1 VSVVVTDVLTKWYG
15 RSRGILDVS
24 FAVEPGEVFGFLG
37 PNGAG
42 KTTTIRTLLDFI
54 RPTSGSARI
63 FDLDANRD
71 APSIHAR
78 VGFVPGDV
86 ALYEKMTGRE
96 LFAYLGHLRGRA
108 DAAAADE
115 VAERLDLDPTIR
127 IDRLSHGNRQKVA
140 LVQAFM
146 HRPELLVLDEPTQ
159 GLDPLV
165 QQTFFELVDEVRG
178 EGRTVLLS
186 SHVLPEVER
195 TCDRVG
201 IIREGRIVEVAAV
214 RDLTARAVR
223 TVEVRITGEP
233 PLDAL
238 RSLEGVRDLH
248 VDGDVIRCRVVG
260 DLDPFVKALA
270 ATHVIDLVSE
280 KPSLEE
286 IFLAFYGGES
296 SRPPEPGEAPDA
308 RSGGS
313 PDAP

>member
-1 VSVVVTDVLTKWYG
+1 VSVVVTDRLTKWYG

-24 FAVEPGEVFGFLG
+24 FTVEPGEVFGFLG

-42 KTTTIRTLLDFI
+42 KTTTLRTLLDFI
-54 RPTSGSARI
+54 RPSSGGARI

-71 APSIHAR
+71 APAIHAR
-78 VGFVPGDV
+78 IGFVPGDV

-96 LFAYLGHLRGRA
+96 LFTYLGHLRGGSDPAGA
-108 DAAAADE
+108 DA

-165 QQTFFELVDEVRG
+165 QQAFFELVDEVRD

-223 TVEVRITGEP
+223 TVEVRVAGEP

-238 RSLEGVRDLH
+238 RALAGVRDLTA
-248 VDGDVIRCRVVG
+248 DGDVIRCRVVG

-270 ATHVIDLVSE
+270 GTHVVDLVSE

-286 IFLAFYGGES
+286 IFLAFYGGGGG
-296 SRPPEPGEAPDA
+296 PEGSAGPE
-308 RSGGS
+308 GG
-313 PDAP
+313 AGAH

>member
-1 VSVVVTDVLTKWYG
+1 MSVVATDRLTKWYG
-15 RSRGILDVS
+15 RTRGIVDVS
-24 FAVEPGEVFGFLG
+24 FTVEPGEVFGFLG

-54 RPTSGSARI
+54 RPSSGTARI

-71 APSIHAR
+71 ASAIHAR

-86 ALYEKMTGRE
+86 ALYEKMTGAE
-96 LFAYLGHLRGRA
+96 LFTYLGNLRGGADLAEA
-108 DAAAADE
+108 DAIAR
-115 VAERLDLDPTIR
+115 RLDLDPSIR
-127 IDRLSHGNRQKVA
+127 IARLSHGNRQKVA

-159 GLDPLV
+159 GLDPLI
-165 QQTFFELVDEVRG
+165 QQAFFELVDEVRDQ
-178 EGRTVLLS
+178 GRTVLLS

-195 TCDRVG
+195 MCDRVG

-223 TVEVRITGEP
+223 TVEVRVTGEP

-238 RSLEGVRDLH
+238 RAVDGVRDLR
-248 VDGDVIRCRVVG
+248 VDGDVLRCRVVG

-270 ATHVIDLVSE
+270 ASHVVDLVSE

-286 IFLAFYGGES
+286 IFLAFYGGGDAAGS
-296 SRPPEPGEAPDA
+296 TGEGE
-308 RSGGS
+308 GGRG
-313 PDAP
+313 AA

>member
-1 VSVVVTDVLTKWYG
+1 VSVVVTDRLTKWYG

-24 FAVEPGEVFGFLG
+24 FAVEAGEVFGFLG

-63 FDLDANRD
+63 FDLDAKRD
-71 APSIHAR
+71 APRIHER
-78 VGFVPGDV
+78 IGFVPGDV
-86 ALYEKMTGRE
+86 ALYRRMTGRE
-96 LFAYLGHLRGRA
+96 LFAYLGNLRGGA
-108 DAAAADE
+108 DPATADR

-159 GLDPLV
+159 GLDPLI
-165 QQTFFELVDEVRG
+165 QQAFFEMVDEVRA
-178 EGRTVLLS
+178 EGSTVLLS

-201 IIREGRIVEVAAV
+201 IIREGRLVEVASV

-223 TVEVRITGEP
+223 TVEVRFAGEP

-238 RSLEGVRDLH
+238 GALEGVRDLRA
-248 VDGDVIRCRVVG
+248 DGNVVRCRVVG

-270 ATHVIDLVSE
+270 GTHVVDLVSE

-286 IFLAFYGGES
+286 IFLAFYGAGADV
-296 SRPPEPGEAPDA
+296 PGAAGEAP
-308 RSGGS
+308 

>member
-1 VSVVVTDVLTKWYG
+1 VSVVLTDRLTKWYG
-15 RSRGILDVS
+15 RARGILDVS
-24 FAVEPGEVFGFLG
+24 FVVEPGEVFGFLG

-71 APSIHAR
+71 APAIHAR

-96 LFAYLGHLRGRA
+96 LFTYLGHLRGGVARA
-108 DAAAADE
+108 DADRL
-115 VAERLDLDPTIR
+115 AERLDLDPTIR

-146 HRPELLVLDEPTQ
+146 HAPELLVLDEPTQ

-165 QQTFFELVDEVRG
+165 QQAFFELVDEVRD

-223 TVEVRITGEP
+223 TVEVRVAGTP
-233 PLDAL
+233 PTDAL
-238 RSLEGVRDLH
+238 RSLEGVRDLT
-248 VDGDVIRCRVVG
+248 VEGEVIRCRVVG
-260 DLDPFVKALA
+260 DVDPFLKALA
-270 ATHVIDLVSE
+270 GTHVVDLVSE

-286 IFLAFYGGES
+286 IFLAFYGGE
-296 SRPPEPGEAPDA
+296 
-308 RSGGS
+308 GGS
-313 PDAP
+313 GPPATDLPPGGEPDAP